1 MRAETTSKQFSERLL
16 RQVRLDARRALAAGL
31 YCVDRSVIER
41 LECVDCQEESE
52 TRFGRQ
58 LWYFEG
64 RGVNERDQTH
74 PIFGVIEYSLEYGL
88 NEPVQDAVFDSLAQR
103 ERFHAVYRRE
113 GLRPSWRHPAHRWL
127 LAGVALT
134 TGLTIA
140 VFYFL
145 HAAPL

>member
-41 LECVDCQEESE
+41 LECVDCQDESE

-58 LWYFEG
+58 LWYFQG
-64 RGVNERDQTH
+64 TGVNERDQVL
-74 PIFGVIEYSLEYGL
+74 PIFGAMEYSLEYGL
-88 NEPVQDAVFDSLAQR
+88 NEPVQDAVFDSSAQR

-113 GLRPSWRHPAHRWL
+113 SLQPSWRHPAHRWL
-127 LAGVALT
+127 LAGVALLS
-134 TGLTIA
+134 GLTIA
-140 VFYFL
+140 VFYVL
-145 HAAPL
+145 RVAP